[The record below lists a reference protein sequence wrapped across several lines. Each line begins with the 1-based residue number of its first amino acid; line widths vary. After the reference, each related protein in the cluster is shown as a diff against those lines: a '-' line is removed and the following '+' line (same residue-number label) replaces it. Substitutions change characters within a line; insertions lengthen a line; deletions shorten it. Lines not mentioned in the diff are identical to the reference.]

1 MAIKYQKA
9 DRVAGTSEDGKN
21 GEKIFAEKYNKL
33 ARAFNDRLS
42 YGIGDTTWR
51 IFFYAH
57 SMFRSMVLPK
67 FDSGDKWA
75 AKAGINVVEPEDG
88 WWKVYS
94 HIIPEPA
101 MFDEDGYKDKDRND
115 THMFAWPKDNVAN
128 KFGGP
133 NPSNHLVSYIFGTAG
148 GTVDSFKEEGNLPP
162 EWFRTQL
169 VKLELDFANTQPYSV
184 KKGALK
190 WFTST
195 GDLLSNPDGDITVSP
210 VDSFVLYDSV
220 LNPSNDENAAGGGG
234 SHAPKTLS
242 EMWLMAKIQRGVV
255 VPQVNLDLDL
265 FQYKAAMTHA
275 AAPAYMTARWYY
287 DYYVHWRSPFGKN
300 PPSYSPTP
308 EVVDL
313 CPQYDER
320 FPPAPVHE
328 YIFSPINPKT
338 HDELRFKTSC
348 GGWEPE
354 KLENVRREYD
364 HYLLIFADGHF
375 TDPLT
380 NERKIGNLKLSYKHY
395 YEGPYTGGGRLGK
408 REVNKDQI
416 DSVLNFYNS
425 GFRKHMSSGMSKE
438 IFSRY
443 LVEKTERKTSTTG
456 EFEKRYESLADATFD
471 VPTWGFEFEKF
482 FEKQYSLAP
491 AYGQVYW
498 QDSWEKGEGEHD
510 MLYEPTYP
518 TFATANSTN
527 IEAPINAGSYL
538 NLYSHWIAPEVLSGE
553 LQGPYGENN
562 FSLNS
567 SFIDDME
574 TTYFPKPVPE
584 EDIGEQWKHYC
595 FAGFYI
601 VGCGIKLTTQPNGTL
616 SPRAYCFDRKIVAD
630 GVIRFDIETYKHSD
644 INTPTWT
651 PNSPLRNTL
660 EYSATLTPVPGS
672 GYCSDDPDKT
682 KEECHAAGGD
692 WIEEGVFEKLYYFA
706 KGEDVVLADRVF
718 SIKLVN
724 DITLMAKP
732 VESDGVYTRDEKT
745 SSNSWSGICMETAIL
760 LRMRPDLPDALL
772 MTRLASSGLGSDRA
786 NVEMKERWGGDD
798 DTKISS
804 AITKGIDTK
813 GDMMFSTLKKD
824 GTPDITKAP
833 KKIWQNYENYGIIKN
848 LFGQPNLPHKMG
860 DSVQQDNA
868 MKDTYLNLML
878 QFASGQDVSS
888 QNYIN
893 FNPIY
898 DSAREMFHRNLRMIP
913 RTSLVDYKYIY
924 DEKDYV
930 CKYTAPETT
939 TLIDDTTETQTVE
952 DSETKVIEKPEIEN
966 TLECAK
972 LGDGHSWSKGRTK
985 SVLTFNRYVDLYGDP
1000 NLPEVEGMYK
1010 ADLDDDPKVGDR
1022 IAPSP

>member
-9 DRVAGTSEDGKN
+9 DRVVGTSEEGEN

-67 FDSGDKWA
+67 FGSGDKWA
-75 AKAGINVVEPEDG
+75 AKTGIAVTEPEDG

-101 MFDEDGYKDKDRND
+101 MFDESGYKDKDRND

-190 WFTST
+190 WFTHT
-195 GDLLSNPDGDITVSP
+195 LLDENGDKQNPNILENPDGDITVSP
-210 VDSFVLYDSV
+210 VDSFVLYDPV

-328 YIFSPINPKT
+328 YIFSPINPDT

-380 NERKIGNLKLSYKHY
+380 DERKIGNLKLSYKHY

-438 IFSRY
+438 IFSKY
-443 LVEKTERKTSTTG
+443 LAEKTERKTSVTG

-518 TFATANSTN
+518 TFATANSYDS
-527 IEAPINAGSYL
+527 ELLINAGSYL

-574 TTYFPKPVPE
+574 TTYFPKPVPG
-584 EDIGEQWKHYC
+584 EDLGEQWKHYC

-601 VGCGIKLTTQPNGTL
+601 VGCGIKLTTAPSGGLT
-616 SPRAYCFDRKIVAD
+616 PVY
-630 GVIRFDIETYKHSD
+630 GVVKFNVETYKHSD
-644 INTPTWT
+644 INTPK
-651 PNSPLRNTL
+651 NTL
-660 EYSATLTPVPGS
+660 QYSATLTAVPGS
-672 GYCSDDPDKT
+672 GYCSDDSYGT
-682 KEECHAAGGD
+682 KEACHTAGSD

-706 KGEDVVLADRVF
+706 KGEDVALADRVF
-718 SIKLVN
+718 SIKLVD
-724 DITLMAKP
+724 DITLMAEP
-732 VESDGVYTRDEKT
+732 VESEEVYTRDEKT

-798 DTKISS
+798 DTRISS

-860 DSVQQDNA
+860 DSVQQDSA

-878 QFASGQDVSS
+878 EFASGQDVSS

-913 RTSLVDYKYIY
+913 RTSLVDYMYVY

-930 CKYTAPETT
+930 CKYTVPN
-939 TLIDDTTETQTVE
+939 
-952 DSETKVIEKPEIEN
+952 SETKVIEKPEIEN
-966 TLECAK
+966 TLECAE

-1010 ADLDDDPKVGDR
+1010 VDLDDEPKAPER